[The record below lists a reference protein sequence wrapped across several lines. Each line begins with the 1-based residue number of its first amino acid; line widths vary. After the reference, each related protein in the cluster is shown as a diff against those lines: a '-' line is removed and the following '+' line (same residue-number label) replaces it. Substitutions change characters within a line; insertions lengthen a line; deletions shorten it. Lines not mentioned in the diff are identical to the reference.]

1 MFETSARGQLK
12 MIWWGR
18 SIPFRLS
25 RQVRCTL
32 DVTCIDDL
40 QVSICFIITYNHI
53 IFTTRKMT
61 NYLCSVEQCGIELKQ
76 PWSCPTAEVFAWLH
90 MYWTNRELRLDR
102 DLLLEHIIW
111 EVMSLWISEAHVFG
125 RVANNVFLWRGHACG
140 VIYSMGV
147 CQAVLHSQEHIPL
160 LVPGTWQST
169 HITSARKRYSWNF
182 VLPVFQFLLLLFI
195 HVIIIIIIF
204 LWKLWLHQSSS
215 QFEGWLHR
223 ISSADSAIR
232 GIIDLFLFWFH
243 PCFA

>member
-111 EVMSLWISEAHVFG
+111 EVMSLWISEAHVFWEGGQQCVFVEGTCLRSHLLNG
-125 RVANNVFLWRGHACG
+125 RLSGSFALAGTHPTAGSRHLAVHPHHFSKKKRFLELCASSFSIF
-140 VIYSMGV
+140 VTFV
-147 CQAVLHSQEHIPL
+147 HSYYYYH
-160 LVPGTWQST
+160 
-169 HITSARKRYSWNF
+169 YFF
-182 VLPVFQFLLLLFI
+182 VEALTAPVFEPVWGLI
-195 HVIIIIIIF
+195 T
-204 LWKLWLHQSSS
+204 
-215 QFEGWLHR
+215 
-223 ISSADSAIR
+223 
-232 GIIDLFLFWFH
+232 
-243 PCFA
+243 